1 MATVFEELARR
12 LRRTD
17 LLLLRAV
24 RRQRARPA
32 MRAKGQFWGS
42 VITDDEVDA
51 LLRAHGEIDYPAQSD
66 GLDAAIAASEALRD
80 APGGRVTRLR
90 QAFDLGGDDADL
102 VLLALAPEI
111 SAGYSKIFAYLNDNL
126 NLGFLTVDLAT
137 RVLRTER
144 LKRLALQSRLMSNS
158 PLVQN
163 RLLLLYPE
171 EGAETHTAR
180 RVHPSSRLLRW
191 LLEEEELPKSAGFTP
206 IDTRR
211 EPFIPGTVTDRL
223 DELGDGLDQP
233 HTYVIVGASS
243 GSREGVAMAIARRCQ
258 RPLVRVDLERCVEY
272 LEQPWDLVREL
283 KMSRALP
290 LLVNV
295 VEAQDD
301 PAQRLKLIALGSA
314 VASLNGPVLV
324 GAADR
329 RSVST
334 LLGSDR
340 ASVTILCGK
349 STFPERVHAWS
360 SALNDKGWD
369 TSVAEDIAERFYS
382 IGGTTI
388 SKVLDRAEAESG
400 GKQPKQEILWAAAR
414 EGSRPE
420 FRGMAQHVVPRYDW
434 DDLILDPKIKGQLQ
448 GLVDYLEHQETVF
461 HRWGARDIR
470 ARGYGIK
477 ALFSGGPGTG
487 KTMAAEVIAG
497 RLGLDLFKVD
507 LSQVISRW
515 VGETEKNL
523 KEIFDAAEGGTAVIL
538 FDEADSLFGSR
549 GEVKQA
555 QDRFANQEVS
565 FLLQRLEVFEG
576 AAILTTNL
584 QENID
589 EAFLRRFGA
598 VVEFPM
604 PNADQRLELWTRA
617 LPKGAPKGDD
627 LELKYIAD
635 QFVLSGGPII
645 NAGIQACILAATDG
659 TKVCQRHVVRA
670 VGMETIKMG
679 KQVNRVHFGDFW
691 EEVADLL

>member
-1 MATVFEELARR
+1 MATIFEELARR

-51 LLRAHGEIDYPAQSD
+51 LLRAHGEIDYPTLSD
-66 GLDAAIAASEALRD
+66 GLDAAIAASEQLRD
-80 APGGRVTRLR
+80 APGGRLERLR
-90 QAFDLGGDDADL
+90 EAFGLGGDDTDL
-102 VLLALAPEI
+102 ILLALAPEI

-144 LKRLALQSRLMSNS
+144 LQRLALQSRLMSS
-158 PLVQN
+158 APLVRN

-191 LLEEEELPKSAGFTP
+191 LLEEEELPSSPGFTP
-206 IDTRR
+206 LPTHF
-211 EPFIPGTVTDRL
+211 EPFVPSSVNDRL
-223 DELGDGLDQP
+223 DELGEGLDRP
-233 HTYVIVGASS
+233 HTYVVVGASA
-243 GSREGVAMAIARRCQ
+243 GSREGAAMAIARRCK
-258 RPLVRVDLERCVEY
+258 RPLVKVDLERCVEY

-283 KMSRALP
+283 RLSRAIP
-290 LLVNV
+290 LMVNV

-301 PAQRLKLIALGSA
+301 PAQRLKLITLGSA
-314 VASLNGPVLV
+314 ISTLECPVLV

-329 RSVST
+329 RSVNT
-334 LLGSDR
+334 LLGSAR
-340 ASVTILCGK
+340 ASVTIMCGK
-349 STFPERVHAWS
+349 STYTERVDAWTD
-360 SALNDKGWD
+360 ALESKGWD
-369 TSVAEDIAERFYS
+369 STVAPDIAERFYS
-382 IGGTTI
+382 VGGTTI
-388 SKVLDRAEAESG
+388 QRVLDRAEAESG
-400 GKQPKQEILWAAAR
+400 GKQPKQEVLWAAAR

-434 DDLILDPKIKGQLQ
+434 GDLILNKKIKDQLQ

-549 GEVKQA
+549 GDVKQA

-604 PNADQRLELWTRA
+604 PNADQRLELWERA
-617 LPKGAPKGDD
+617 LPKGAPRGND
-627 LELKYIAD
+627 LALKYIAD
-635 QFVLSGGPII
+635 QFILSGGPII
-645 NAGIQACILAATDG
+645 NAGIQACILAATEG
-659 TKVCQRHVVRA
+659 VAVHQRHVVRA

-691 EEVADLL
+691 EEVSDLV

>member
-144 LKRLALQSRLMSNS
+144 LQRLALQSRLMSNS

-211 EPFIPGTVTDRL
+211 EPFIPGTVTGRL

-314 VASLNGPVLV
+314 VASLDGPVLV

-360 SALNDKGWD
+360 SALDGKGWD

-617 LPKGAPKGDD
+617 LPKGAPKGND

-645 NAGIQACILAATDG
+645 NAGIQACILAATEGAD
-659 TKVCQRHVVRA
+659 VCQRHVVRA

>member
-1 MATVFEELARR
+1 VSTVYEELARR

-51 LLRAHGEIDYPAQSD
+51 LLRAHGEIDYPAGND
-66 GLDAAIAASEALRD
+66 GLGAAIAASESLRD
-80 APGGRVTRLR
+80 ARGGRLDRLR
-90 QAFDLGGDDADL
+90 DAFELGGDDADL
-102 VLLALAPEI
+102 ILLALAPEI
-111 SAGYSKIFAYLNDNL
+111 SAGYAKIFAYLNDNL
-126 NLGFLTVDLAT
+126 NQGFLTVDLAT

-144 LKRLALQSRLMSNS
+144 LQRLQLQARLMRGS
-158 PLVQN
+158 PLIKN
-163 RLLLLYPE
+163 RLLLLFPE

-180 RVHPSSRLLRW
+180 RVHPSGRLLRW
-191 LLEEEELPKSAGFTP
+191 LLEEEELPESPGFTP
-206 IDTRR
+206 LDNSF
-211 EPFIPGTVTDRL
+211 EPFIAGSARKRI
-223 DELGDGLDQP
+223 DELAHGIDRP
-233 HTYVIVGASS
+233 ITYVVVGASE
-243 GSREGVAMAIARRCQ
+243 GNREGIALAVSRRCK
-258 RPLVRVDLERCVEY
+258 RPVVRVDLERCVEY
-272 LEQPWDLVREL
+272 MEQPWDLVREL
-283 KMSRALP
+283 RLARAVPYLT
-290 LLVNV
+290 NV

-301 PAQRLKLIALGSA
+301 PGQRLKLIALGGALST
-314 VASLNGPVLV
+314 LECPILV

-329 RSVST
+329 RSVTT

-340 ASVTILCGK
+340 PSVTILCGK
-349 STFPERVHAWS
+349 STFNERVEAWT
-360 SALNDKGWD
+360 SALESQGWD
-369 TSVAEDIAERFYS
+369 TTEAPEIAERFYS

-388 SKVLDRAEAESG
+388 QRVISRAEAEAG
-400 GKQPKQEILWAAAR
+400 GREPKREVLWAAAR
-414 EGSRPE
+414 EGAQPE
-420 FRGMAQHVVPRYDW
+420 FRGLAQHIVPRYDW
-434 DDLILDPKIKGQLQ
+434 DDLVLDPKVKEKLQ
-448 GLVDYLEHQETVF
+448 GLVDYLQHQETVF

-487 KTMAAEVIAG
+487 KTMAAEVIAA

-538 FDEADSLFGSR
+538 FDEADALFGSR
-549 GEVKQA
+549 GDVKQA
-555 QDRFANQEVS
+555 QDRFANQEVA

-604 PNADQRLELWTRA
+604 PNADQRLELWQRA
-617 LPKGAPKGDD
+617 IPKGAPRGDD
-627 LELKYIAD
+627 IELSYIAD
-635 QFVLSGGPII
+635 QFILSGGPIVNAAI
-645 NAGIQACILAATDG
+645 NGCILAATEG
-659 TKVCQRHVVRA
+659 SPVCQRHVVRA
-670 VGMETIKMG
+670 VGMEMIKMG

-691 EEVADLL
+691 DQVDDLI